1 MVVAERLS
9 ARHLILPH
17 ALGQHMYVCMYVYLS
32 VTLCM
37 YVCMYICLSRSST
50 HARED
55 GGGVTRE
62 RTCAIRS
69 SSRVGW
75 MAEVRLKET
84 EERLQHL
91 QQCVP
96 VSTPRLF
103 TCVSICYAPST
114 LSFLTQCYLL
124 REAYVCALCV

>member
-1 MVVAERLS
+1 MIAERLS
-9 ARHLILPH
+9 ARHLILQH
-17 ALGQHMYVCMYVYLS
+17 ALGQR
-32 VTLCM
+32 M
-37 YVCMYICLSRSST
+37 YVCMYICPSRPVYCPSHSST

-75 MAEVRLKET
+75 MAEVRLKGT

-96 VSTPRLF
+96 VSTP
-103 TCVSICYAPST
+103 
-114 LSFLTQCYLL
+114 
-124 REAYVCALCV
+124 

>member
-1 MVVAERLS
+1 
-9 ARHLILPH
+9 
-17 ALGQHMYVCMYVYLS
+17 MYVCNIS
-32 VTLCM
+32 P
-37 YVCMYICLSRSST
+37 SRSST

-84 EERLQHL
+84 EERLQYL

-96 VSTPRLF
+96 VSKPDQTPGPSLATVRKSDMLF
-103 TCVSICYAPST
+103 TARGIFLRTLRITSILWVLHFPLKES
-114 LSFLTQCYLL
+114 
-124 REAYVCALCV
+124 ALYHSLQSRPP

>member
-1 MVVAERLS
+1 MGQGCRIYYVIAERLS
-9 ARHLILPH
+9 ARHLIP
-17 ALGQHMYVCMYVYLS
+17 LG
-32 VTLCM
+32 M
-37 YVCMYICLSRSST
+37 YVCMYICPSRSST
-50 HARED
+50 HAREG

-62 RTCAIRS
+62 RTCAIRL

-96 VSTPRLF
+96 VSTPDQTPGPSLF
-103 TCVSICYAPST
+103 TCVSICYVPSI
-114 LSFLTQCYLL
+114 LSSSHNVIYCA
-124 REAYVCALCV
+124 RHMSAHSAYN

>member
-1 MVVAERLS
+1 MMDNSNFYLLNPICNSSDCGFREFRLYLYMYYGLVAFIAERLS
-9 ARHLILPH
+9 ARHLILQH
-17 ALGQHMYVCMYVYLS
+17 ALGQRTYV
-32 VTLCM
+32 CM
-37 YVCMYICLSRSST
+37 YVCMYICPSRSST
-50 HARED
+50 HVRED

-75 MAEVRLKET
+75 MAGVRLKET

-96 VSTPRLF
+96 VSMP
-103 TCVSICYAPST
+103 
-114 LSFLTQCYLL
+114 
-124 REAYVCALCV
+124 

>member
-1 MVVAERLS
+1 
-9 ARHLILPH
+9 
-17 ALGQHMYVCMYVYLS
+17 MYVCMYV
-32 VTLCM
+32 CI
-37 YVCMYICLSRSST
+37 YICPSHSST

-91 QQCVP
+91 QQCVS
-96 VSTPRLF
+96 VSTPDQ
-103 TCVSICYAPST
+103 TPG
-114 LSFLTQCYLL
+114 LSQCYLL

>member
-1 MVVAERLS
+1 MGFARARPTKLSIALVAERLS
-9 ARHLILPH
+9 ARHIILQH
-17 ALGQHMYVCMYVYLS
+17 ALGQR
-32 VTLCM
+32 M
-37 YVCMYICLSRSST
+37 YVCMYIYICPSRSST
-50 HARED
+50 HAHED

-62 RTCAIRS
+62 RTCAIHS

-96 VSTPRLF
+96 VSKPDQTPG
-103 TCVSICYAPST
+103 PS
-114 LSFLTQCYLL
+114 QCYLL

>member
-1 MVVAERLS
+1 
-9 ARHLILPH
+9 
-17 ALGQHMYVCMYVYLS
+17 
-32 VTLCM
+32 M
-37 YVCMYICLSRSST
+37 YVCMYICPSRSST

-96 VSTPRLF
+96 VSTPEQTPGSL
-103 TCVSICYAPST
+103 
-114 LSFLTQCYLL
+114 QCYLL